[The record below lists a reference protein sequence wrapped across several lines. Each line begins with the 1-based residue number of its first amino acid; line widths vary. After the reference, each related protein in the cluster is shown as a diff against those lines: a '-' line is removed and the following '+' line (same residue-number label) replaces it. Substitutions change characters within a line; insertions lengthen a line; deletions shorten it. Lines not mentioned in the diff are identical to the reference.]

1 MAASLLTVLTIGRSN
16 RAAVGRRIGNGIP
29 DPEKHLNESYAV
41 TRGFARVRNRG
52 LDLRIFLSRLLLP
65 IALFAAGSAA
75 SAQGLSQTVYVGG
88 DISLPVPVT
97 ASVGGICAFAT
108 GEAPA
113 GSYDAG
119 AIDTTAW
126 THDFEF
132 TIECNTASRV
142 AVVSANGGL
151 KNATS
156 VTDLGYANL
165 APYTV
170 ALNLDGD
177 ATSASASCAAAT
189 LLATASSPCSFLGP
203 ASTTAGL
210 RLTGPSDD
218 ETDSYLRVSAPA
230 YPGPDALITGNYSDT
245 LIITIAAAP

>member
-1 MAASLLTVLTIGRSN
+1 M
-16 RAAVGRRIGNGIP
+16 
-29 DPEKHLNESYAV
+29 
-41 TRGFARVRNRG
+41 FA
-52 LDLRIFLSRLLLP
+52 FRLLM
-65 IALFAAGSAA
+65 LFALLSAGSAA
-75 SAQGLSQTVYVGG
+75 SAQGLSQTIYVGNN
-88 DISLPVPVT
+88 IALPVPVT

-108 GEAPA
+108 GGAPS
-113 GSYDAG
+113 GSFDAG

-151 KNATS
+151 KNPTS
-156 VTDLGYANL
+156 VTDPGYANL

-177 ATSASASCAAAT
+177 TTTASASCAAAN
-189 LLATASSPCSFLGP
+189 LLLLGSCSFVGP

-210 RLTGPSDD
+210 PLTGPSED
-218 ETDSYLRVSAPA
+218 ETGSYLRVSAPA
-230 YPGPDALITGNYSDT
+230 YAGADALITGNYADT
-245 LIITIAAAP
+245 LTITIAAAP